1 MKKLFTIM
9 MAAVLLLAGC
19 AAEELPDATAGQ
31 VQYEWMAGE
40 SPVSPRRTGLE
51 RSGLTH
57 SDAEV
62 TANGVY
68 FIYTHAYM
76 SPGKTP
82 ASPVILYA
90 DHSSDTVIKLCG
102 RADCPHNTTDCNA
115 YLAGGV
121 QIAYS
126 GGYLYAV
133 SEDHSDESCNLVRM
147 DLDGSNRVELLDLQ
161 AFALENGGD
170 YAQCSMITEDYLLF
184 STHIWV
190 AQPDGSFSGEWLE
203 SYMYKLD
210 GSMGAP
216 RAIESSGGHL
226 YNCGD
231 VLLTYGDAQ
240 NGGEYGGYYD
250 WDPVTG
256 DMTFLTDHPGAP
268 GYFGAEEAYYF
279 KDGAVRRL
287 TYATQEEE
295 ILIETGLE
303 GDYYALFF
311 PDCIVVASDAVD
323 DTSDRNL
330 YIYNWTYKLV
340 DTVEITYPCDLLMT
354 ANAIIAETAQRFILT
369 DHLTNMPR
377 YYIEKSELGTGNVK
391 LHKFK
396 LPDMDQELQYH
407 EEEIEDT
414 EWLENG

>member
-147 DLDGSNRVELLDLQ
+147 DLDGSNRVKVLDLQ

-231 VLLTYGDAQ
+231 VLLTLCAAQ
-240 NGGEYGGYYD
+240 NGGQYGGYGD
-250 WDPVTG
+250 WDMETDTVTY
-256 DMTFLTDHPGAP
+256 LTDHPGVP
-268 GYFGAEEAYYF
+268 GFFGTDAAYYF
-279 KDGAVRRL
+279 KNGAICRL
-287 TYATQEEE
+287 NYETQKEE
-295 ILIETGLE
+295 IMVDTGLQ
-303 GDYYALFF
+303 GDYYANCF
-311 PDCIVVASDAVD
+311 PDCLVVASSEIRSAD
-323 DTSDRNL
+323 DMNL
-330 YIYNWTYKLV
+330 YIYNWAFELV
-340 DTVEITYPCDLLMT
+340 DTVALSYPCDLFMT
-354 ANAIIAETAQRFILT
+354 SDAIIAETAERFILT
-369 DHLTNMPR
+369 DSSYNIPR

-391 LHKFK
+391 LHAFN
-396 LPDMDQELQYH
+396 LPDMEEELRYFEEEREDQE
-407 EEEIEDT
+407 
-414 EWLENG
+414 WLDNG